1 MKFYLFILASTLC
14 TALFSCKKD
23 NNQSIPFS
31 GNISINY
38 PTENDTVTGG
48 TSFVVTAT
56 ITANQEM
63 HGYHIVVYNQNDQ
76 SVVYENQYH
85 EHASTFAVSETVAHT
100 LSTTTP
106 LRLVIEG
113 AGDHESEIFSK
124 EVIFQYVP

>member
-1 MKFYLFILASTLC
+1 MKFYLFIIASTLC
-14 TALFSCKKD
+14 IALFSCKKD
-23 NNQSIPFS
+23 NNQSVAFS
-31 GNISINY
+31 GSISINY
-38 PTENDTVTGG
+38 PAENDTVTSGS
-48 TSFVVTAT
+48 SFIVTAT

-85 EHASTFAVSETVAHT
+85 DHATTFNVSETVTHT
-100 LSTTTP
+100 LSTSTP

-113 AGDHESEIFSK
+113 AGDHESEIFSE